1 MKFEVRGTRKHFYL
15 SSLGV
20 DSMSV
25 HVGLD
30 VGSRTTAMGWRNNG
44 RPAGSCDIDQT
55 PSGRKA
61 AVSKLLAL
69 KPSSVVMEATGIYY
83 LDLALELTAAGLP
96 VSVINPKSFHNFAK
110 LMLKN
115 SKTDAIDA
123 QLLAEYGERM
133 SPRLWTPPTAVQLE
147 LRAIGRHIN
156 RLTCHRTR
164 AKNELHALQATQTTM
179 ALLIEDEE
187 EAIATF
193 DKRIERF
200 RLAGRALIDNC
211 PTLSAQFKHMI
222 AAPGMGE
229 VSVFAALAELT
240 TLPVTLK
247 SAQVSR
253 HAGLDVRLTQSGTS
267 IDKPG
272 RISKGGNAY
281 LRSAMYMP
289 ALTAIRCDRYVKAF
303 YEALIG
309 RGKRK
314 MQAIVAVMRKYLTG
328 LWACMQTGEDFHT
341 AKLFSEKHFAKA

>member
-1 MKFEVRGTRKHFYL
+1 M
-15 SSLGV
+15 
-20 DSMSV
+20 SM

-44 RPAGSCDIDQT
+44 RSAGSCDIDQT
-55 PSGRKA
+55 PAGRKA
-61 AVSKLLAL
+61 AVKKLIAL
-69 KPSSVVMEATGIYY
+69 KPLSVVMEATGIYY
-83 LDLALELTAAGLP
+83 LDLAMELTAAGLP

-133 SPRLWTPPTAVQLE
+133 TPRLWTPPTAVQLE

-164 AKNELHALQATQTTM
+164 AKNELHALQATQTTI

-187 EAIATF
+187 QAIVTF

-200 RLAGRALIDNC
+200 RLAGQALIANC

-229 VSVFAALAELT
+229 ISVFAALAELT

-281 LRSAMYMP
+281 LRSAMFMP

-328 LWACMQTGEDFHT
+328 LWACMQAGEDFDT
-341 AKLFSEKHFAKA
+341 AKLFSEKHFVKA

>member
-1 MKFEVRGTRKHFYL
+1 M
-15 SSLGV
+15 
-20 DSMSV
+20 SM

-30 VGSRTTAMGWRNNG
+30 VGSRTTAMGWRSDG
-44 RPAGSCDIDQT
+44 RSAGACSIDQT

-61 AVSKLLAL
+61 AVNKLLEL
-69 KPSSVVMEATGIYY
+69 KPLSVVMEATGIYY
-83 LDLALELTAAGLP
+83 LDLAMELSAAGLP

-133 SPRLWTPPTAVQLE
+133 SPRLWTPPTAIQLE

-164 AKNELHALQATQTTM
+164 AKNELHALKATQTTLTM
-179 ALLIEDEE
+179 LIEDEE
-187 EAIATF
+187 EAIKNF

-200 RLAGRALIDNC
+200 RLAGRKLIDNC
-211 PTLSAQFKHMI
+211 PTLSAQFGHMI

-229 VSVFAALAELT
+229 ISVFSALAELT

-281 LRSAMYMP
+281 LRSAMFMP
-289 ALTAIRCDRYVKAF
+289 ALTAIRCDRNVKAF

-328 LWACMQTGEDFHT
+328 LWACMQAGEDFDT
-341 AKLFSEKHFAKA
+341 AKLFSEKHLAKA

>member
-1 MKFEVRGTRKHFYL
+1 
-15 SSLGV
+15 
-20 DSMSV
+20 
-25 HVGLD
+25 
-30 VGSRTTAMGWRNNG
+30 
-44 RPAGSCDIDQT
+44 
-55 PSGRKA
+55 
-61 AVSKLLAL
+61 
-69 KPSSVVMEATGIYY
+69 
-83 LDLALELTAAGLP
+83 
-96 VSVINPKSFHNFAK
+96 
-110 LMLKN
+110 MLKN

>member
-1 MKFEVRGTRKHFYL
+1 M
-15 SSLGV
+15 
-20 DSMSV
+20 SM

-55 PSGRKA
+55 PNGRKA

-69 KPSSVVMEATGIYY
+69 KPLSVVMEATGIYY

-179 ALLIEDEE
+179 TLLIEDEE

-303 YEALIG
+303 YEALVG

-328 LWACMQTGEDFHT
+328 LWACMQTGEDFDT
-341 AKLFSEKHFAKA
+341 AKLFSEKHFVKA

>member
-1 MKFEVRGTRKHFYL
+1 
-15 SSLGV
+15 
-20 DSMSV
+20 MSV
-25 HVGLD
+25 HVGWD

>member
-1 MKFEVRGTRKHFYL
+1 
-15 SSLGV
+15 
-20 DSMSV
+20 MSV

-69 KPSSVVMEATGIYY
+69 KPLSVVMEATGIYY

>member
-1 MKFEVRGTRKHFYL
+1 M
-15 SSLGV
+15 
-20 DSMSV
+20 SM

-30 VGSRTTAMGWRNNG
+30 VGSRTTAMGWRSDG
-44 RPAGSCDIDQT
+44 RSAGACSIDQT

-61 AVSKLLAL
+61 AVNKLLEL
-69 KPSSVVMEATGIYY
+69 KPLSVVMEATGIYY
-83 LDLALELTAAGLP
+83 LDLAMELSAAGLP

-133 SPRLWTPPTAVQLE
+133 SPRLWTPPTAIQLE

-164 AKNELHALQATQTTM
+164 AKNELHALKATQTTLTM
-179 ALLIEDEE
+179 LIEDEE
-187 EAIATF
+187 EAIKNF

-200 RLAGRALIDNC
+200 RLAGRKLIDNC
-211 PTLSAQFKHMI
+211 PTLSAQFRHMI

-229 VSVFAALAELT
+229 ISVFSALAELT

-281 LRSAMYMP
+281 LRSAMFMP
-289 ALTAIRCDRYVKAF
+289 ALTAIRCDRNVKAF

-328 LWACMQTGEDFHT
+328 LWACIQAGEDFDT
-341 AKLFSEKHFAKA
+341 AKLFSEKHLAKA

>member
-1 MKFEVRGTRKHFYL
+1 MN
-15 SSLGV
+15 
-20 DSMSV
+20 M

-30 VGSRTTAMGWRNNG
+30 VGSRTTAMGWRNGG
-44 RPAGSCDIDQT
+44 RFAGQCNIDQT
-55 PSGRKA
+55 PAGRKA
-61 AVSKLLAL
+61 AVGKLLEL
-69 KPSSVVMEATGIYY
+69 KPISVVMEATGIYY
-83 LDLALELTAAGLP
+83 LDLAMELAAAGLP

-133 SPRLWTPPTAVQLE
+133 SPRLWTPPTSIQLE

-156 RLTCHRTR
+156 RLTGHRTR
-164 AKNELHALQATQTTM
+164 AKNELHALKATQTTLLM
-179 ALLIEDEE
+179 LIEDEE
-187 EAIATF
+187 EAINAF

-211 PTLSAQFKHMI
+211 PTLSAQFAHMI

-229 VSVFAALAELT
+229 ISVFAALAELT

-253 HAGLDVRLTQSGTS
+253 HAGLDVRLTQSGTG

-289 ALTAIRCDRYVKAF
+289 ALTAIRCDPNVKAF
-303 YEALIG
+303 YEALVA

-328 LWACMQTGEDFHT
+328 LWACMRAGEDFDT
-341 AKLFSEKHFAKA
+341 AKLFSGKHAQKA

>member
-1 MKFEVRGTRKHFYL
+1 M
-15 SSLGV
+15 
-20 DSMSV
+20 SM

-30 VGSRTTAMGWRNNG
+30 VGSRTTAMGWRSNG
-44 RPAGSCDIDQT
+44 RPAGSWDIEQT
-55 PSGRKA
+55 PKGRKA
-61 AVSKLLAL
+61 AVKKLLAL
-69 KPSSVVMEATGIYY
+69 KPLSVVMEATGIYY
-83 LDLALELTAAGLP
+83 LDLAMELTAAGLP

-133 SPRLWTPPTAVQLE
+133 TPRLWVPPTAVQLE

-164 AKNELHALQATQTTM
+164 AKNELHALQATETTIV
-179 ALLIEDEE
+179 LLIEDEE

-200 RLAGRALIDNC
+200 RQAGRELIAQC

-281 LRSAMYMP
+281 LRSAMFMP

-328 LWACMQTGEDFHT
+328 LWACMRVGEDFDT

>member
-1 MKFEVRGTRKHFYL
+1 M
-15 SSLGV
+15 
-20 DSMSV
+20 SM

-30 VGSRTTAMGWRNNG
+30 VGSRTTAMGWRNDG
-44 RPAGSCDIDQT
+44 RFAGGCNIDQT
-55 PSGRKA
+55 PAGRKA
-61 AVSKLLAL
+61 AVNKLLEL
-69 KPSSVVMEATGIYY
+69 NPLSVVMEATGIYY
-83 LDLALELTAAGLP
+83 LDLAMELTAAGLP

-133 SPRLWTPPTAVQLE
+133 SPKLWTPPTTIQLE

-164 AKNELHALQATQTTM
+164 AKNELHALKATQTTVKM
-179 ALLIEDEE
+179 LIEDEE
-187 EAIATF
+187 EAIEAF

-211 PTLSAQFKHMI
+211 PTLSAQFGHMI
-222 AAPGMGE
+222 TAPGMGE
-229 VSVFAALAELT
+229 ISVFAALAELT

-289 ALTAIRCDRYVKAF
+289 ALTAIRCDSNVKAF

-328 LWACMQTGEDFHT
+328 LWACMQAGEDFDT
-341 AKLFSEKHFAKA
+341 AKLFSAKDRAKA

>member
-1 MKFEVRGTRKHFYL
+1 
-15 SSLGV
+15 
-20 DSMSV
+20 MSV

-55 PSGRKA
+55 PGGRKA

-69 KPSSVVMEATGIYY
+69 KPLSVVMEATGIYY
-83 LDLALELTAAGLP
+83 LDLALELAAAGLP

>member
-1 MKFEVRGTRKHFYL
+1 
-15 SSLGV
+15 
-20 DSMSV
+20 MSV

>member
-1 MKFEVRGTRKHFYL
+1 M
-15 SSLGV
+15 
-20 DSMSV
+20 SM

-30 VGSRTTAMGWRNNG
+30 VGSRTTAMGWRNDG
-44 RPAGSCDIDQT
+44 RFGGACNIDQT
-55 PSGRKA
+55 PAGRKA
-61 AVSKLLAL
+61 AVNKLLEL
-69 KPSSVVMEATGIYY
+69 KPLSVVMEATGIYY
-83 LDLALELTAAGLP
+83 LDLAMELTAAGLP

-133 SPRLWTPPTAVQLE
+133 SPKLWTPPTTVQLE

-164 AKNELHALQATQTTM
+164 AKNELHALKATQTTVKM
-179 ALLIEDEE
+179 LIEDEE
-187 EAIATF
+187 EAIEAF

-200 RLAGRALIDNC
+200 RLAGRALINNC
-211 PTLSAQFKHMI
+211 PTLSAQFRHMI

-229 VSVFAALAELT
+229 ISVFAALAELT

-289 ALTAIRCDRYVKAF
+289 ALTAIRCDSNVKAF

-328 LWACMQTGEDFHT
+328 LWACMQAGEDFDT
-341 AKLFSEKHFAKA
+341 AKLFSAKDLAKA

>member
-1 MKFEVRGTRKHFYL
+1 M
-15 SSLGV
+15 
-20 DSMSV
+20 SM

-30 VGSRTTAMGWRNNG
+30 VGSCTTAMGWRNHG
-44 RPAGSCDIDQT
+44 RFAGACNIDQT
-55 PSGRKA
+55 PAGRKA
-61 AVSKLLAL
+61 AVNKLLEL
-69 KPSSVVMEATGIYY
+69 KPLSVVMEATGIYY
-83 LDLALELTAAGLP
+83 LDLAMELTAAGLP

-164 AKNELHALQATQTTM
+164 AKNELHALKATQTTLTM
-179 ALLIEDEE
+179 LIEDEE
-187 EAIATF
+187 EAIEAF

-211 PTLSAQFKHMI
+211 PTLSAQFGHMI

-229 VSVFAALAELT
+229 ISVFAALAELT

-289 ALTAIRCDRYVKAF
+289 ALTAIRCDSNVKAF

-328 LWACMQTGEDFHT
+328 LWACMRAGEDFNT
-341 AKLFSEKHFAKA
+341 AKLFSEKHLAKA